1 MAGVARLLAS
11 ALLLRCFVFA
21 AGEPSARVTP
31 ARTLSVHSLHI
42 GSVCLSSVGG
52 VEMCSYFLRVFLSAV
67 RVVDGQTGLVG
78 AEHVH

>member
-31 ARTLSVHSLHI
+31 ARSLSVHSLHMTLCVS
-42 GSVCLSSVGG
+42 GE

-78 AEHVH
+78 AEQVH